1 MIHILFFDTNIL
13 VCVKPRGVLSEGDGE
28 ACIPR
33 LLAEQMREKGE
44 QDRIFP
50 VHRLDRETE
59 GLMVFARTAPAA
71 AALSRAI
78 VERTMQ
84 KEYLAILSGIPTE
97 EQGRLTD
104 LLFYDR
110 KRGKSFVVDR
120 PRKGVKEA
128 ILDYRVVKKDAD
140 RALVRVSL
148 LTGRT
153 HQIRV
158 QFASRGLPLV
168 GDRRYGAPAEGEPL
182 ALYACRLTFPH
193 PKTGEILSFDASPS
207 WDHPCFSTQSSPKNH
222 EKN

>member
-1 MIHILFFDTNIL
+1 MIHILFFDTSIV
-13 VCVKPRGVLSEGDGE
+13 VCLKPRGILSEGDG
-28 ACIPR
+28 ATCMPH
-33 LLAEQMREKGE
+33 LLAAQLREQGE
-44 QDRIFP
+44 RDTILP

-59 GLMVFARTAPAA
+59 GLMVFARTPAAA
-71 AALSRAI
+71 AALSRSI
-78 VERTMQ
+78 LEGTVK
-84 KEYLAILSGIPTE
+84 KEYLAILCGIPE
-97 EQGRLTD
+97 VEQGRLTD

-110 KRGKSFVVDR
+110 RRGKSFVVDR

-128 ILDYRVVKKDAD
+128 ILDYRILKREQG

-182 ALYACRLTFPH
+182 ALYACRLSFPH
-193 PKTGEILSFDASPS
+193 PKTGALLSFDSTPT
-207 WDHPCFSTQSSPKNH
+207 WDIT
-222 EKN
+222 